1 MRQQDLCPALRD
13 AAFSLTTAQKKR
25 RGKNSFQPG
34 KKLMPH
40 IIGIRFQRTLRKIG
54 CAERDFKLNCFRRF
68 SRKDKTSGDHQAP
81 PRFGQAFTKNLS
93 ILCVFASSW
102 QRPGPIH
109 HEDMKARRIT
119 KRKILARL
127 RRISAWLLGAR
138 SGVAAAATGHR
149 HATERAVKT
158 AGQKAAI
165 ANHSYSGASSKDAA
179 QSSKMGGFYGVTPSA
194 DPYLPSY
201 WYESPEQDFT
211 KP

>member
-127 RRISAWLLGAR
+127 RRISGGAAR
-138 SGVAAAATGHR
+138 RCTEWFGGSRYRPPPRHR
-149 HATERAVKT
+149 T
-158 AGQKAAI
+158 
-165 ANHSYSGASSKDAA
+165 SSEDRWSEGRDREPLV
-179 QSSKMGGFYGVTPSA
+179 QRGLIQRCGPV
-194 DPYLPSY
+194 
-201 WYESPEQDFT
+201 Q
-211 KP
+211 

>member
-1 MRQQDLCPALRD
+1 VRKSQRCGTCESGQLLLRQQDLCPALRD

-109 HEDMKARRIT
+109 HEDTKARRIT

-127 RRISAWLLGAR
+127 RRIS
-138 SGVAAAATGHR
+138 GVAARRCTEWFGGSRYRPPPRHR
-149 HATERAVKT
+149 T
-158 AGQKAAI
+158 
-165 ANHSYSGASSKDAA
+165 SSEDRWSEGRDREPLV
-179 QSSKMGGFYGVTPSA
+179 QRGLIQRCGPV
-194 DPYLPSY
+194 
-201 WYESPEQDFT
+201 Q
-211 KP
+211 